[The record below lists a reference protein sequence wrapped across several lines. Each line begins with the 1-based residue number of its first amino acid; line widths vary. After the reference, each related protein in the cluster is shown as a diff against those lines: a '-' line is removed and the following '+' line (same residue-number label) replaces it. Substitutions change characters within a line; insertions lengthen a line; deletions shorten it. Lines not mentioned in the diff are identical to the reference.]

1 MGLHNSPSFLGL
13 VLQSKEKTQ
22 YDYQNIFDAF
32 SFGSLSSLT
41 PGQMIFINIKGSYI
55 HIPFIF
61 QIKVYN
67 KKVAPHA

>member
-1 MGLHNSPSFLGL
+1 MGLHNFPSFLGL
-13 VLQSKEKTQ
+13 VVQSINRR
-22 YDYQNIFDAF
+22 NIIIAN
-32 SFGSLSSLT
+32 SS

-67 KKVAPHA
+67 KKVAPMHDS